1 MRKITKKSHF
11 WSKKPPK
18 MRPKIKK
25 KRKKNVLE
33 KNAKIRG
40 GREVEL
46 PESTLGRNLLRGRL
60 LVDN

>member
-40 GREVEL
+40 GGLATIRIYSWAQPIKGETWQQSL
-46 PESTLGRNLLRGRL
+46 
-60 LVDN
+60 